1 MAEQTRSRARDEE
14 QDEQQQGNGQRA
26 SEGGALSGLVDQLP
40 LDRFADEL
48 GNLVKAI
55 GGKAVES
62 AESRIG
68 GLTER
73 LNDFT
78 EGGGVMGKVA
88 KEGGKAAVK
97 GKSPVLGALK
107 GGAKG
112 LVDKAKDV
120 VTGGEGGS
128 KGGGKGPRVT
138 NIIEELDVGVPLRVA
153 YNQWTEFQDFPQFM
167 KKVESVEQLEDEKLK
182 WKAQIWWSHR
192 SWESTIIEQVPDSRI
207 VWRSSGQKGWVD
219 GAITFHELAPELTR
233 ILLVLEYH
241 PQGLFERTGNIWR
254 APGRRA
260 RLEFKHFRR
269 HVMTQTIL
277 NPDEVEGWRG
287 EIRDGEVV
295 KTHEEALEEE
305 EREREQGE
313 YEGEEP
319 EEEYEGEE
327 YEEEEGEGPE
337 AEYEEEGEEEEGEE
351 PEEEYEEEEGP
362 EDEYEE
368 EGEEEEEEGEEP
380 EDEYEEYGEEEEE
393 EGDEEEPE
401 DEYEEYEEE
410 GEEEEEP
417 EDEYE
422 YDEEEPEEEYEE
434 EEEEEE
440 PEDEEEPRRP
450 AARRRDTRTRAGAG
464 SRRSA

>member
-1 MAEQTRSRARDEE
+1 MADKSPKTSD
-14 QDEQQQGNGQRA
+14 DGQGLLA
-26 SEGGALSGLVDQLP
+26 QLP
-40 LDRFADEL
+40 LDRFTGEL
-48 GNLVKAI
+48 GDMLKAM
-55 GGKAVES
+55 GSKAVSS
-62 AESRIG
+62 AEDRIE
-68 GLTER
+68 GLTDR

-112 LVDKAKDV
+112 LVDKAKDA
-120 VTGGEGGS
+120 VTGGGGGS
-128 KGGGKGPRVT
+128 QGGKGPRVT
-138 NIIEELDVGVPLRVA
+138 NIVEELDVGVPLRVA

-192 SWESTIIEQVPDSRI
+192 SWEATIIEQVPDSRI
-207 VWRSSGQKGWVD
+207 VWQSSGQKGWVD

-277 NPDEVEGWRG
+277 HPEEVEGWRG

-305 EREREQGE
+305 EREREE
-313 YEGEEP
+313 YEGEE
-319 EEEYEGEE
+319 EYEG
-327 YEEEEGEGPE
+327 
-337 AEYEEEGEEEEGEE
+337 A
-351 PEEEYEEEEGP
+351 P

-368 EGEEEEEEGEEP
+368 EEG
-380 EDEYEEYGEEEEE
+380 
-393 EGDEEEPE
+393 EEEPE
-401 DEYEEYEEE
+401 DEYEEEEGEEEPEDEYEEEE
-410 GEEEEEP
+410 GEEEYEEEEP

-422 YDEEEPEEEYEE
+422 EE
-434 EEEEEE
+434 EEGEEEGEEEE
-440 PEDEEEPRRP
+440 PEREGDTRKQS
-450 AARRRDTRTRAGAG
+450 ARRRTARSRAGAG
-464 SRRSA
+464 SRRRA